1 MHSLEVII
9 KRNAEAAG
17 RELGHAVNDG
27 EPSSSLPAERSEAA
41 SVPGLTDAGVFALVR
56 AFFHGY
62 NRGREEK

>member
-17 RELGHAVNDG
+17 RELGHAVNDQD
-27 EPSSSLPAERSEAA
+27 
-41 SVPGLTDAGVFALVR
+41 DALARRIDFANRVYAILYR
-56 AFFHGY
+56 PYFHGY

>member
-17 RELGHAVNDG
+17 RELAHQVNDG
-27 EPSSSLPAERSEAA
+27 KPVTIVDES
-41 SVPGLTDAGVFALVR
+41 AGVFALLK

-62 NRGREEK
+62 NKGREEG